1 MSEFLAWIKY
11 WFGVDL
17 SGYKLIKSGK
27 KRIRILTKDAEEF
40 NAGGKDVI
48 RGVYL
53 AKKAPYGY
61 IISVEGSYVVGKRAK
76 RHVVELEEDEFD
88 RWMRGEDVALKL
100 PEKGVYLVKFGPV
113 FAGSGYYNGE
123 VLRNLVPKSRTV
135 ES

>member
-1 MSEFLAWIKY
+1 MSEFLSWIKY
-11 WFGVDL
+11 WFGADL
-17 SGYKLIKSGK
+17 SGYELIRSGK
-27 KRIRILTKDAEEF
+27 KRIRILAKDVAEF
-40 NAGGKDVI
+40 DAGGRDVI

-61 IISVEGSYVVGKRAK
+61 IISVEGSYLIGRRAA
-76 RHVVELEEDEFD
+76 RHVVELDGEEFD
-88 RWMRGEDVALKL
+88 RWMRGEDLPLKL

-123 VLRNLVPKSRTV
+123 VLRNLIPKSRTV